1 VIAGKC
7 EQQSAQQAPEVVEDQ
22 AEIVSGAAQQ
32 GVDRVASRTG
42 EEIAVKATI
51 GLHVTDHRLDGAA
64 SPQLATDRRG
74 DAATLT
80 RDKDVAMVETMSA
93 IAAIDIATCNG
104 NTCHALDLGKRR

>member
-1 VIAGKC
+1 MIAGKC

-64 SPQLATDRRG
+64 SPQLACCASRRVTRTIG
-74 DAATLT
+74 SAKCGASPGRPASLRPMSRATRPRKVFSRLI
-80 RDKDVAMVETMSA
+80 S
-93 IAAIDIATCNG
+93 
-104 NTCHALDLGKRR
+104 